1 MSATIICLLPA
12 DAFKYFQ
19 TLSCQMPIESVYRL
33 GTKCTST
40 QEMLKI
46 YQGSLLTFTQ
56 AEINALQWYVN
67 MLSKIV
73 LEKAPRFFTPIWKFI
88 KLKKNID
95 WNFPYT
101 IGDAIVLPE
110 VILDEMVQT
119 RCNKNP
125 TNSLSGMEG
134 PNITNNVYANRTIN
148 HIKILFHEYVHIYQ
162 RHNQDIFNRF
172 YTDFWNFTPIN
183 PSQLKKSSIYENK
196 ITNPDSISCIEWVI
210 SIIRPGTNKVTEWY
224 YPMMYLNPITKSHQG
239 ILIPLDQVQ
248 NTCTG
253 KFDYYMKNNYELI
266 DNVREYKN
274 KFYGLQRQ
282 LYDVNEIMANILTD
296 YVIANIE
303 YTNPSF
309 SSNGFYTA
317 LRPFIGAIT
326 NVPHTCL
333 RQIGCNAC

>member
-46 YQGSLLTFTQ
+46 YQASLLTFTQ

-73 LEKAPRFFTPIWKFI
+73 LEKAPRFFTPVWKFI

-210 SIIRPGTNKVTEWY
+210 SIIRP
-224 YPMMYLNPITKSHQG
+224 
-239 ILIPLDQVQ
+239 
-248 NTCTG
+248 
-253 KFDYYMKNNYELI
+253 
-266 DNVREYKN
+266 
-274 KFYGLQRQ
+274 
-282 LYDVNEIMANILTD
+282 EIGRAH
-296 YVIANIE
+296 V
-303 YTNPSF
+303 
-309 SSNGFYTA
+309 
-317 LRPFIGAIT
+317 
-326 NVPHTCL
+326 
-333 RQIGCNAC
+333 